1 MLPEVTEMT
10 NINHIKELA
19 IKEPVTKDTKF
30 NKGRTDC
37 IKGNPYT
44 EEAKYFLFCINYK
57 DGGA

>member
-1 MLPEVTEMT
+1 MT